1 MGKWVANDVLDG
13 AFGVIASATR
23 MVAVNGQP
31 ASFMAAM
38 AGRLAEADL
47 VPADFALAPGDISG
61 RKVSVLGKQNVSVT
75 SAGVANHVAL
85 LDTVGS
91 RLLYVTTCPEQALP
105 AGGTVSFETW
115 SIEIGDPV

>member
-13 AFGVIASATR
+13 AFSVISSATR

-31 ASFMAAM
+31 ATFTAAM
-38 AGRLAEADL
+38 SGRLAEATL
-47 VPADFALAPGDISG
+47 LPSDFAVATGDISG
-61 RKVSVLGKQNVSVT
+61 RKVSVAGKQDISVT

-85 LDTVGS
+85 LDTLGS

-105 AGGTVSFETW
+105 AGGTVTFESW
-115 SIEIGDPV
+115 SIEIGSPV